1 MNSASP
7 VAMRIGAPTDRF
19 FLLMV
24 VYNGEGGDP
33 IKLYLST
40 KDFSA
45 SDDPALGNQYK
56 HVNVYRVNNGGVPFA
71 YLYWSIDTDPRPWR
85 KYSMNQESE
94 KFFGPIMN
102 IYESWRSVFDMER
115 NILNIYIF
123 KILN

>member
-1 MNSASP
+1 
-7 VAMRIGAPTDRF
+7 
-19 FLLMV
+19 MV

-115 NILNIYIF
+115 NIWNIYIF